1 MCLKHAEIFK
11 INCTLKKNLG
21 KKEEKKRSIKCPR
34 VLKKYIFKKIV
45 LQFLQFKEDLIYS
58 IIKYWVFVFYA

>member
-45 LQFLQFKEDLIYS
+45 LQFLAIQRRLYLQ
-58 IIKYWVFVFYA
+58 YN